1 MNDLNLGKIALDIDE
16 KGMVLIE
23 CPECIK
29 EFKTP
34 STTINND
41 ETITCPHCRKE
52 LLYFNFT
59 KKDVEQIRRIATE
72 QAMGYATD
80 RLNQTIKKINRQLK

>member
-1 MNDLNLGKIALDIDE
+1 MNDLDIEIALDIDE
-16 KGMVLIE
+16 EGMVLVE

-41 ETITCPHCRKE
+41 DTIICSHCKQE

-59 KKDVEQIRRIATE
+59 KKDRDRIQKIATE
-72 QAMGYATD
+72 QAIGYATD
-80 RLNQTIKKINRQLK
+80 RLNRTIKKINRQLK